1 MLASSKLLY
10 MKLLFLSAIFFL
22 LTWSNLNFAQV
33 KNPSDF
39 PPRASWHEL
48 PLLAQDTTVLCM
60 KYYFL
65 SDDTIYFREAA
76 SEQVMKLA
84 LAEIGETDIFY
95 GKDLHFAQIKPGSK
109 VKNNTFYAYYKAAES
124 FQYGSQ
130 QAFQQARIEAQR
142 KELAQKVSEAAL
154 IEATPMAWSQ
164 AFSPTEVGF
173 ILKNGCKILTEG
185 YAFLS
190 GDKYFFKV
198 ANQKTPFFIDTAA
211 VLYTQ
216 GIEFKKN
223 YPVDNHFGYRLAAK
237 SWLCLVV
244 VGGPLLIASA
254 GLLTMWVTGVE
265 ATGIVTTG
273 VGGYIFYVVF
283 KGAVR
288 NVKRLNY
295 HKKAQQYQCLN
306 T

>member
-1 MLASSKLLY
+1 
-10 MKLLFLSAIFFL
+10 MKLLFLSALFFL

-48 PLLAQDTTVLCM
+48 PLLAQDTIVLCM

-95 GKDLHFAQIKPGSK
+95 GKDLHLTQIKPGSK
-109 VKNNTFYAYYKAAES
+109 VKNNTFYLYYRTAGP
-124 FQYGSQ
+124 FQYSAQKDFWKAKNQEQ
-130 QAFQQARIEAQR
+130 QKYLE
-142 KELAQKVSEAAL
+142 QKVSEAKL
-154 IEATPMAWSQ
+154 MELTNMERLPT
-164 AFSPTEVGF
+164 FSPSEAGF
-173 ILKNGCKILTEG
+173 ILKNGYKILTEG

-198 ANQKTPFFIDTAA
+198 ADQKTPFSLDTAA

-223 YPVDNHFGYRLAAK
+223 YPFQNQFGHRLAAK
-237 SWLCLVV
+237 SWLCFVV
-244 VGGPLLIASA
+244 VVGPLLIVSA
-254 GLLTMWVTGVE
+254 GALAGWVTS
-265 ATGIVTTG
+265 TGASVIITTAG
-273 VGGYIFYVVF
+273 GGYIFYMVL
-283 KGAVR
+283 KGAIR
-288 NVKRLNY
+288 NVKRVNY
-295 HKKAQQYQCLN
+295 YKEAKQHQCLN

>member
-1 MLASSKLLY
+1 
-10 MKLLFLSAIFFL
+10 MKPLFLSFLFFL

-39 PPRASWHEL
+39 PPRASWHQL

-95 GKDLHFAQIKPGSK
+95 GKDLHFAQIEPGSK
-109 VKNNTFYAYYKAAES
+109 VKNNAFYAYYKAADS

-130 QAFQQARIEAQR
+130 QAFKQARIEAQR
-142 KELAQKVSEAAL
+142 KELELKVSEAAL
-154 IEATPMAWSQ
+154 LEATPMARLQ

-173 ILKNGCKILTEG
+173 MLKNGCKILTEG

-198 ANQKTPFFIDTAA
+198 ADQELPFLIDTAA
-211 VLYTQ
+211 VFYTQ

-223 YPVDNHFGYRLAAK
+223 YPFHNHFGYRLAAK

-244 VGGPLLIASA
+244 VGGPVLIAGA
-254 GLLTMWVTGVE
+254 GALFLWNNVGAMALISTG
-265 ATGIVTTG
+265 G
-273 VGGYIFYVVF
+273 GGYIFYIVL
-283 KGAVR
+283 KGAIQ
-288 NVKRLNY
+288 NVKRVNY
-295 HKKAQQYQCLN
+295 YKKAQQYQCLN

>member
-1 MLASSKLLY
+1 
-10 MKLLFLSAIFFL
+10 MKLLFLSFLFFL

-48 PLLAQDTTVLCM
+48 PLLAQDTIVLCM

-109 VKNNTFYAYYKAAES
+109 VKNNTFYAYFKTAGP
-124 FQYGSQ
+124 FQYSAQNDFRNAKKQEQ
-130 QAFQQARIEAQR
+130 QKYLE
-142 KELAQKVSEAAL
+142 QKVSEATL
-154 IEATPMAWSQ
+154 KGLTNMERLQ
-164 AFSPTEVGF
+164 AFGPTEVGF
-173 ILKNGCKILTEG
+173 MLKNGCKILTEG

-198 ANQKTPFFIDTAA
+198 ADQKTPFLIDTVA

-223 YPVDNHFGYRLAAK
+223 YPFHNHFGYRLAAK

-244 VGGPLLIASA
+244 VGGPVLIAGA
-254 GLLTMWVTGVE
+254 GALFLWNNVGAMALISTG
-265 ATGIVTTG
+265 G
-273 VGGYIFYVVF
+273 GGYIFYIVL
-283 KGAVR
+283 KGAIQ
-288 NVKRLNY
+288 NVKRVNY
-295 HKKAQQYQCLN
+295 YKKAQQHQCLN

>member
-1 MLASSKLLY
+1 
-10 MKLLFLSAIFFL
+10 MKLLFLSALFFL
-22 LTWSNLNFAQV
+22 FTWSNLNFAQV

-48 PLLAQDTTVLCM
+48 PLLAQDTIVLCM

-154 IEATPMAWSQ
+154 LEATPMARLQ

-173 ILKNGCKILTEG
+173 MLKNGCKILTEG

-198 ANQKTPFFIDTAA
+198 ADQKTPFLIDTVA

-223 YPVDNHFGYRLAAK
+223 YPFHDQFGYRFAAK
-237 SWLCLVV
+237 SLLCLVV
-244 VGGPLLIASA
+244 VVVPLLIVSA
-254 GLLTMWVTGVE
+254 GALVGWVTSSGAFV
-265 ATGIVTTG
+265 IITTAG
-273 VGGYIFYVVF
+273 GGYIFYMVL
-283 KGAVR
+283 KGAIQ
-288 NVKRLNY
+288 NVKRVNY
-295 HKKAQQYQCLN
+295 YKKAQQYQCLH